1 MWWRGGVGRA
11 GKAPQRHTL
20 HAQDEMK
27 STMKCMGGLEK
38 QRNGGSVLILPF
50 ALRQNPSS
58 TILHFLLKSSGPKD
72 DINE

>member
-1 MWWRGGVGRA
+1 MGRA

-27 STMKCMGGLEK
+27 STIEFMGGLEK

-50 ALRQNPSS
+50 ALRQNPHQPYFIFSS
-58 TILHFLLKSSGPKD
+58 SLLVQKM
-72 DINE
+72 I

>member
-1 MWWRGGVGRA
+1 MGRA

-58 TILHFLLKSSGPKD
+58 TILHFLLKSSGSKD